1 MTEFKEQVDEQ
12 RLLLEAEEWQNKIT
26 SVHIFNSDNTNVAY
40 NYPNPDRQGM
50 VCDTTYEDGRI
61 ERFIYK
67 DKSKKLFGEKLK
79 GKELLKLYKKRGT

>member
-12 RLLLEAEEWQNKIT
+12 RLLLEAEEWQNKIK

-50 VCDTTYEDGRI
+50 VRDTTYEDGRI

-67 DKSKKLFGEKLK
+67 DKSKKLFGKKLK